1 MNLYKYTDTIKE
13 KHYINMNKGL
23 VSRESWKMILG
34 KKLFDPPF
42 FPFTLFDQKEKREGG
57 NNSSKVIVTVMK
69 QKIKRHRLEWLMNS

>member
-23 VSRESWKMILG
+23 VSRESWKMIFG

-42 FPFTLFDQKEKREGG
+42 FPFTLFDQKEKRHTGKKDI
-57 NNSSKVIVTVMK
+57 NWTSSKSETFM
-69 QKIKRHRLEWLMNS
+69 L